1 MEKQTVIMV
10 AKFTFFQLL
19 SHNMK
24 EKNGSLVKMSLDGNG
39 KMFSKENV
47 MASLDLKPFYYFA
60 I

>member
-1 MEKQTVIMV
+1 MV

-24 EKNGSLVKMSLDGNG
+24 EKNRSLVKMSLDGNG